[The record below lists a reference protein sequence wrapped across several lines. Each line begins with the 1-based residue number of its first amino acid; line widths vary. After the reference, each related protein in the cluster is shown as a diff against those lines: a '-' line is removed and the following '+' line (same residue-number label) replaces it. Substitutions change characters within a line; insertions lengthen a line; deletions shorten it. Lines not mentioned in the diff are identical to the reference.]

1 VGRAIPDDPAGRAG
15 YVHCGQ
21 VLQVCEGG
29 VRFLTTY
36 WAAVAWLTSMP
47 SVSNSPWMRAAP
59 QRGLA
64 RLIPRIKSRRSGDR
78 EGATISCSTPPS
90 QYRRKPWR
98 YQSEDSFEFHNA
110 QGRAAIGP
118 NYGDPTLREGGRKFA
133 IAGDGLGSS
142 AASGG
147 ADNGLQGSQ
156 PAEQP
161 EFEDSHGAI
170 GAGKRGGANIPLRPT
185 TASPQVQRLR

>member
-1 VGRAIPDDPAGRAG
+1 MGRAIPDDPAGRAG

-29 VRFLTTY
+29 VRFLTMGRSRL
-36 WAAVAWLTSMP
+36 AHFDAQREQLAMDAEPRP
-47 SVSNSPWMRAAP
+47 SEDWRDSFGGSN
-59 QRGLA
+59 LA
-64 RLIPRIKSRRSGDR
+64 DLETGK
-78 EGATISCSTPPS
+78 GATISCTTPPS

-98 YQSEDSFEFHNA
+98 CQSEDGFGFHNA

-118 NYGDPTLREGGRKFA
+118 NYGDPTPREGGRKIA

-185 TASPQVQRLR
+185 TASPQVQRPR